1 MKVLKLI
8 FKNSFRHKLRTFL
21 TIVGISIAVMAFG
34 MLRTVYTAW
43 HAGLDMTSPNRLVT
57 RQAVSFIFPLPY
69 AYREQILKISGV
81 QTATFANWFQ
91 GVYKDKNQFFARMS
105 VDADTYFEVYPEFIV
120 QPQQFMEFKKERN
133 ACIVGADIG
142 ATYGFKVG
150 DIINITGDIY
160 PGDWSFV
167 VRAIYQPR
175 DKTVDGTQMLFHWTY
190 LDERMKAETPGR
202 AGQVGWYVVK
212 ISDPT
217 RLRPFH
223 SRSMRCSRT
232 PARKR
237 RQRLNGRSSRV
248 SCPPPARSSPP

>member
-91 GVYKDKNQFFARMS
+91 GRRYHQHHRRHLPRRLVLRRPGHLPAARQDCRRYT
-105 VDADTYFEVYPEFIV
+105 DALP
-120 QPQQFMEFKKERN
+120 
-133 ACIVGADIG
+133 
-142 ATYGFKVG
+142 
-150 DIINITGDIY
+150 
-160 PGDWSFV
+160 
-167 VRAIYQPR
+167 
-175 DKTVDGTQMLFHWTY
+175 
-190 LDERMKAETPGR
+190 LD
-202 AGQVGWYVVK
+202 
-212 ISDPT
+212 
-217 RLRPFH
+217 
-223 SRSMRCSRT
+223 
-232 PARKR
+232 
-237 RQRLNGRSSRV
+237 V
-248 SCPPPARSSPP
+248 SG